1 MSSRDE
7 GWTLVYTARNHA
19 EAGLVMGLLRSE
31 GVAVIS
37 RSLLGVPHLGAS
49 GPQEVLVPEED
60 LARAQ
65 ELIEAYLH
73 GAGEPA
79 PDPDDAPPAGG

>member
-1 MSSRDE
+1 M
-7 GWTLVYTARNHA
+7 VYAARNHA

-31 GVAVIS
+31 GVTVIT

-49 GPQEVLVPEED
+49 GPQELLVPEED

-65 ELIEAYLH
+65 ELIEAYMQ
-73 GAGEPA
+73 GAEEPA
-79 PDPDDAPPAGG
+79 PGPDDDPPALG